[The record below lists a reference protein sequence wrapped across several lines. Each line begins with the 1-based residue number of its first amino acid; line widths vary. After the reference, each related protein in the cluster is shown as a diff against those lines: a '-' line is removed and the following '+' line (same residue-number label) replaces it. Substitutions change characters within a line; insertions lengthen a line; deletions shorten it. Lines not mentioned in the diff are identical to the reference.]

1 MPNRRLLAIFAHP
14 DDETFLA
21 GSLLARYAATG
32 VHVGLVWGGGRLEH
46 DVVVGWVGLPARP
59 HMRLARGH
67 GAGNC
72 ACAVRRSRLV
82 ITRVITKLLV
92 DSLVDAVAGRRP
104 LPPHPAGRRPVMLAL
119 LAGKSSRA
127 STGQGRH
134 APGAK
139 VVPRSAVNRTS

>member
-21 GSLLARYAATG
+21 GPLLARYAAAG
-32 VHVGLVWGGGRLEH
+32 VHMGLVCGGRRLEH

-59 HMRLARGH
+59 HMRLVRGH

-82 ITRVITKLLV
+82 ITPVIPGLLV
-92 DSLVDAVAGRRP
+92 ESTVDQIIRALP
-104 LPPHPAGRRPVMLAL
+104 LPSTPPARVRPT
-119 LAGKSSRA
+119 R
-127 STGQGRH
+127 
-134 APGAK
+134 P
-139 VVPRSAVNRTS
+139 

>member
-59 HMRLARGH
+59 HMRLVRGR

-72 ACAVRRSRLV
+72 ACARRRSRL
-82 ITRVITKLLV
+82 
-92 DSLVDAVAGRRP
+92 
-104 LPPHPAGRRPVMLAL
+104 LATL
-119 LAGKSSRA
+119 STHHA
-127 STGQGRH
+127 STVVGSERPWLGLGFIHSGRSGPTKRRKDGGYVDLAQRH
-134 APGAK
+134 VTPVGCGSDPA
-139 VVPRSAVNRTS
+139 VVEAATLD

>member
-104 LPPHPAGRRPVMLAL
+104 LPPPSRWPTSGNAG
-119 LAGKSSRA
+119 
-127 STGQGRH
+127 
-134 APGAK
+134 APGWQ
-139 VVPRSAVNRTS
+139 VVTGLDGPGPPRT